1 MLTQMAKKAG
11 SACESR
17 EFPKAT
23 EVGGRKERK
32 KGKKKTKEEMGIRE
46 TLTGQGQSIADRVRV
61 DRAPQMLGE
70 GRKDGPR
77 ESLTSRSRPIEVA
90 RGHQI

>member
-1 MLTQMAKKAG
+1 MQLYAHADGLFCLRESGIPESDGRGEERKEKK
-11 SACESR
+11 
-17 EFPKAT
+17 K
-23 EVGGRKERK
+23 KERK
-32 KGKKKTKEEMGIRE
+32 KKMGIRE
-46 TLTGQGQSIADRVRV
+46 TLTGHGQSIADRVRV

-77 ESLTSRSRPIEVA
+77 ESLTSRSRPREVA